1 MSEDSENF
9 DWKSGLTLEK
19 ITKIVLIAGIIVISG
34 AMIYTFT
41 KPEEPDLLF
50 FILNENQEL
59 KDFQTNSTVGENV
72 SVYAMI
78 ENHLGYTEDFAV
90 RVYRGNSNISTNVS
104 IGVSENV
111 NAAYL
116 YNYTYTLENEQS
128 IISDMINVS
137 FYETGPDQ
145 KIILELWIN
154 SDNGWEYIPNY
165 ILIQKLSIDA

>member
-50 FILNENQEL
+50 FLLNENQEM

-72 SVYAMI
+72 SVYTFI
-78 ENHLGYTEDFAV
+78 ENQLGQTENFSV
-90 RVYRGNSNISTNVS
+90 RVYRGNSDISINKS
-104 IGVSENV
+104 IGVSENI
-111 NAAYL
+111 NA
-116 YNYTYTLENEQS
+116 
-128 IISDMINVS
+128 
-137 FYETGPDQ
+137 
-145 KIILELWIN
+145 
-154 SDNGWEYIPNY
+154 
-165 ILIQKLSIDA
+165 

>member
-41 KPEEPDLLF
+41 KTEEPDLLF

-59 KDFQTNSTVGENV
+59 KDYQTNSTVGENV
-72 SVYAMI
+72 SVYAFI
-78 ENHLGYTEDFAV
+78 ENHLGYTENFSV
-90 RVYRGNSNISTNVS
+90 RVYRGNSNISINLS
-104 IGVSENV
+104 IGVSENA

-116 YNYTYTLENEQS
+116 FNYTYTIENEQS
-128 IISDMINVS
+128 KITDMINVP
-137 FYETGPDQ
+137 FYEVGLNQT
-145 KIILELWIN
+145 ILLELWIN
-154 SDNGWEYIPNY
+154 TDNGWEYYPEY
-165 ILIQKLSIDA
+165 ILIQNLSIAN

>member
-19 ITKIVLIAGIIVISG
+19 ITKIVLIAGIIIISG

-41 KPEEPDLLF
+41 KTEEPDLLF

-59 KDFQTNSTVGENV
+59 KDYQTNSTVGENV

-78 ENHLGYTEDFAV
+78 ENHLGKTEDFSV

-104 IGVSENV
+104 IGVSENI
-111 NAAYL
+111 NATYL
-116 YNYTYTLENEQS
+116 FNYTYTLENEQTK
-128 IISDMINVS
+128 ISDMINVT
-137 FYETGPDQ
+137 FYESGPDQ

-154 SDNGWEYIPNY
+154 RDNGWEYIPNY
-165 ILIQKLSIDA
+165 ILIQHFSIFD

>member
-19 ITKIVLIAGIIVISG
+19 ITKIVLIAGIIIISG

-41 KPEEPDLLF
+41 KTEEPDLLF

-59 KDFQTNSTVGENV
+59 KDYQTNSTVGENV

-78 ENHLGYTEDFAV
+78 ENHLGKTEDFSV

-104 IGVSENV
+104 IGVSENI
-111 NAAYL
+111 NATYL
-116 YNYTYTLENEQS
+116 FNYTYTLENEQTK
-128 IISDMINVS
+128 ISDMINVT
-137 FYETGPDQ
+137 FYESGPDQ

-154 SDNGWEYIPNY
+154 TDNGWEYIPNY
-165 ILIQKLSIDA
+165 ILIQHFSIFD

>member
-19 ITKIVLIAGIIVISG
+19 ITKIILIAGIIVISG

-41 KPEEPDLLF
+41 KTEEPDLLF

-59 KDFQTNSTVGENV
+59 KDYQTNSTVGENV

-78 ENHLGYTEDFAV
+78 ENHLGKTEDFSV

-104 IGVSENV
+104 IGVSENI
-111 NAAYL
+111 NATYL
-116 YNYTYTLENEQS
+116 FNYTYTLENEQTK
-128 IISDMINVS
+128 ISDMINVT
-137 FYETGPDQ
+137 FYESGPDQ

-154 SDNGWEYIPNY
+154 ADNGWEYIPNY
-165 ILIQKLSIDA
+165 ILIQHFSIFD

>member
-41 KPEEPDLLF
+41 KPEEQDVLF

-72 SVYAMI
+72 SVYVLI

-90 RVYRGNSNISTNVS
+90 RVYRGNSNISTNIS

-111 NAAYL
+111 NAVYL
-116 YNYTYTLENEQS
+116 YNHTYTLKNEKS
-128 IISDMINVS
+128 MISDMINVS
-137 FYETGPDQ
+137 FYETGLNQ
-145 KIILELWIN
+145 SIIIELWIN
-154 SDNGWEYIPNY
+154 TENGWEYIPNY
-165 ILIQKLSIDA
+165 ILIQRLSIDA

>member
-41 KPEEPDLLF
+41 KPEEQDVLF

-72 SVYAMI
+72 SVYVLI

-90 RVYRGNSNISTNVS
+90 RVYRGNSNISTNIS

-111 NAAYL
+111 NAVYL
-116 YNYTYTLENEQS
+116 YNHTYTLENEKS
-128 IISDMINVS
+128 MISDMINVS
-137 FYETGPDQ
+137 FYETGLNQ
-145 KIILELWIN
+145 SIIIELWIN
-154 SDNGWEYIPNY
+154 TENGWEYIPNY
-165 ILIQKLSIDA
+165 ILIQRFSIDA

>member
-19 ITKIVLIAGIIVISG
+19 MTKIVLIVGIIIISG

-41 KPEEPDLLF
+41 KPEEQDVLF

-59 KDFQTNSTVGENV
+59 KDFPTNSSVGENV
-72 SVYAMI
+72 SIHALI
-78 ENHLGYTEDFAV
+78 ENHLGYTENFLV
-90 RVYRGNSNISTNVS
+90 RVYRGNTDISINKS

-111 NAAYL
+111 NADYL

-128 IISDMINVS
+128 LISDMINVT
-137 FYETGPDQ
+137 FFETGLNSL
-145 KIILELWIN
+145 IIELWIN
-154 SDNGWEYIPNY
+154 SDNGWEYYPNY
-165 ILIQKLSIDA
+165 ILFLRISIDI

>member
-19 ITKIVLIAGIIVISG
+19 ITKIVLITGIIIISG

-41 KPEEPDLLF
+41 KTEEPDVLF
-50 FILNENQEL
+50 FVLNENQES

-72 SVYAMI
+72 SVYAFI
-78 ENHLGYTEDFAV
+78 ENHLGYSENFSV
-90 RVYRGNSNISTNVS
+90 RVYRGNANLSVNVS

-116 YNYTYTLENEQS
+116 FNYTYTIEHEQS
-128 IISDMINVS
+128 IITEMINIP
-137 FYETGPDQ
+137 FYEIGNQT
-145 KIILELWIN
+145 ILLELWIN
-154 SDNGWEYIPNY
+154 SDNGWEYYPTY
-165 ILIQKLSIDA
+165 ILTQHMEIFL

>member
-41 KPEEPDLLF
+41 KSKEPDLLF

-78 ENHLGYTEDFAV
+78 ENHLGNTEEFSLK
-90 RVYRGNSNISTNVS
+90 VYRGNSNISINIS

-111 NAAYL
+111 NAVYL
-116 YNYTYTLENEQS
+116 FNYTYTLENEQS
-128 IISDMINVS
+128 MISDMINVP
-137 FYETGPDQ
+137 FYEVGLNQT
-145 KIILELWIN
+145 ILLELWIN
-154 SDNGWEYIPNY
+154 TDNGWEYIPEY
-165 ILIQKLSIDA
+165 ILIQNLSIV

>member
-50 FILNENQEL
+50 FISNENQEL
-59 KDFQTNSTVGENV
+59 KDYQTNSTVGENV

-78 ENHLGYTEDFAV
+78 ENHLGYTEDFSV
-90 RVYRGNSNISTNVS
+90 RVYRGNSNISINVS

-128 IISDMINVS
+128 MISEMINVP
-137 FYETGPDQ
+137 FYEAGLNQT
-145 KIILELWIN
+145 ILLELWIN
-154 SDNGWEYIPNY
+154 TDNRWQYYPDY
-165 ILIQKLSIDA
+165 ILIQNLSIF

>member
-50 FILNENQEL
+50 FILNEDQEL

-72 SVYAMI
+72 SVYAYI
-78 ENHLGYTEDFAV
+78 ENHLGHTEDFSV
-90 RVYRGNSNISTNVS
+90 RVYRGNTNISINVS

-111 NAAYL
+111 NAVYL
-116 YNYTYTLENEQS
+116 FNYTYTIENEQS
-128 IISDMINVS
+128 KISDMISVP
-137 FYETGPDQ
+137 FYEAGFNQT
-145 KIILELWIN
+145 ILLELWIN
-154 SDNGWEYIPNY
+154 TDSGWEFYPNY
-165 ILIQKLSIDA
+165 ILIQRLTIGI

>member
-41 KPEEPDLLF
+41 KTEEPDLLF

-59 KDFQTNSTVGENV
+59 KDYQTNSTVGENV

-78 ENHLGYTEDFAV
+78 ENHLGQTENFSV
-90 RVYRGNSNISTNVS
+90 RVYRGNANISINVS

-116 YNYTYTLENEQS
+116 YNYTYTLKNEQS
-128 IISDMINVS
+128 MISDMINVP
-137 FYETGPDQ
+137 FYEAGLNQT
-145 KIILELWIN
+145 ILLELWIYT
-154 SDNGWEYIPNY
+154 DNGWEYYPNY
-165 ILIQKLSIDA
+165 ILKQNLSIV

>member
-78 ENHLGYTEDFAV
+78 ENHLGNPEDFSI
-90 RVYRGNSNISTNVS
+90 RVYRGNSNMSTNIS

-111 NAAYL
+111 NAVYL
-116 YNYTYTLENEQS
+116 YNYTYTLENGQS

-137 FYETGPDQ
+137 FYETGVNQ
-145 KIILELWIN
+145 AIILELWIN
-154 SDNGWEYIPNY
+154 MDNGWEYIPNY
-165 ILIQKLSIDA
+165 ILIQRLSIEA

>member
-19 ITKIVLIAGIIVISG
+19 ITKIVLITGIIVISG
-34 AMIYTFT
+34 AMIYSFT
-41 KPEEPDLLF
+41 KPEEQDVLF

-72 SVYAMI
+72 SVYVLI

-90 RVYRGNSNISTNVS
+90 RVYRGNSNISTNIS

-111 NAAYL
+111 NAVYL
-116 YNYTYTLENEQS
+116 YNHTYTLKNEKS
-128 IISDMINVS
+128 MISDMINVS
-137 FYETGPDQ
+137 FYETGLNQ
-145 KIILELWIN
+145 SIIIELWIN
-154 SDNGWEYIPNY
+154 TENGWEYIPNY
-165 ILIQKLSIDA
+165 ILIQRLSIDA